1 MNITTNTMTNLFEE
15 IVKMD
20 SIVHFDEMNTD
31 DFITFVRSFID
42 IEQRNIEISE
52 KMDGMNFSFGV
63 DENNKFYSKTKSSK
77 PVTDPSVYGDFN
89 FLQGIKDYHRILN
102 ANERFLV
109 SVKEKIAEYQEIN
122 ALQVFGEL
130 LPSSETNIVKYD
142 KDKIGKGAI
151 VLFDVKVDGK
161 SILRQRYSSQIFKML
176 VDGLDNSGGWRAYSK
191 PLVDSSQFKFE
202 VNHLITLESLYR
214 KYFDIIKSRKKVDKP
229 TKLKAKKVI
238 QMVMDNIKG
247 QFLKQMVINRKSVLG
262 NIEPEGLILR
272 DFKNNLLVKLVD
284 KDAFTAANQ
293 AGSQYIKP
301 VMMGVKKTND
311 LLRNDVFGNADIM
324 KNFAKVI
331 EKSVDWAFTQRQI
344 DPTFKVQ
351 TVDDLLKVAYD
362 DMVKEGRLKYK
373 APKALKITVGYLK
386 QFRKIITD
394 NERALEIGKADIPA
408 SKYIIS
414 KEKMEVYLQTVDDT
428 INQLKTLSSDNG
440 MKIYLTIIA
449 FTFGANK
456 LRELKAQFNL
466 K

>member
-1 MNITTNTMTNLFEE
+1 MNITTNITTNTMTNLFEE

-214 KYFDIIKSRKKVDKP
+214 KYFDIIKSRKK
-229 TKLKAKKVI
+229 
-238 QMVMDNIKG
+238 
-247 QFLKQMVINRKSVLG
+247 
-262 NIEPEGLILR
+262 
-272 DFKNNLLVKLVD
+272 
-284 KDAFTAANQ
+284 
-293 AGSQYIKP
+293 
-301 VMMGVKKTND
+301 
-311 LLRNDVFGNADIM
+311 
-324 KNFAKVI
+324 
-331 EKSVDWAFTQRQI
+331 
-344 DPTFKVQ
+344 
-351 TVDDLLKVAYD
+351 
-362 DMVKEGRLKYK
+362 
-373 APKALKITVGYLK
+373 
-386 QFRKIITD
+386 
-394 NERALEIGKADIPA
+394 
-408 SKYIIS
+408 
-414 KEKMEVYLQTVDDT
+414 
-428 INQLKTLSSDNG
+428 
-440 MKIYLTIIA
+440 
-449 FTFGANK
+449 
-456 LRELKAQFNL
+456 
-466 K
+466 